1 MRNLPRRMVGK
12 EMLPKSCFMVT
23 KVAPHMTLTPSK
35 ERSAMMVVFC
45 ATFME
50 VVYPKKK
57 KLQEGEIV
65 PEFGEIFFPI
75 DKFKKIF

>member
-57 KLQEGEIV
+57 KLQEGESIV
-65 PEFGEIFFPI
+65 DFEKIFFPY
-75 DKFKKIF
+75 